1 MYDCIVASVGRSVI
15 RKRMFLYSIS
25 EGAGRM
31 LLDLMFALFAL
42 ITLIRKKKTTVMC
55 KLLQILWRGE
65 MFSSGDV
72 WKYCLLL
79 SDAGRW
85 WQSQEEDGTFRQEWG
100 ERSH

>member
-42 ITLIRKKKTTVMC
+42 ITLVRKKNTIMC
-55 KLLQILWRGE
+55 RLFQILWRGKLV
-65 MFSSGDV
+65 SSGDA
-72 WKYCLLL
+72 WKYLLLL
-79 SDAGRW
+79 SDVG
-85 WQSQEEDGTFRQEWG
+85 
-100 ERSH
+100 

>member
-1 MYDCIVASVGRSVI
+1 
-15 RKRMFLYSIS
+15 MFLYSIS

-42 ITLIRKKKTTVMC
+42 ITLVRKKRTRVIRR
-55 KLLQILWRGE
+55 LLLIQWRGE
-65 MFSSGDV
+65 MLSSEDV
-72 WKYCLLL
+72 WKYCLLP

-85 WQSQEEDGTFRQEWG
+85 WQSREDGTFRQEWG